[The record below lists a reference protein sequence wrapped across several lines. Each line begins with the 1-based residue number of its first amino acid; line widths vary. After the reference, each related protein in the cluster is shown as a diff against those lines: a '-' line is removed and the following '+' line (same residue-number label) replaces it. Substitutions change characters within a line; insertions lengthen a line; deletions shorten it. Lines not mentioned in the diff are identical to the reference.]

1 MPNEDHERVTVRTVL
16 FTDARGVVPFVGLS
30 HAPALHGAIAD
41 FCRSNWDELRA
52 EQPGLPAIPPS
63 DDIAAYRSFREAFQ
77 ATKPDRHVYETTTP
91 LHGALDVLALAPLP
105 SGELAGERR
114 TVIAEFLAEN
124 AVGIGDGAD
133 LASLVNRAI
142 NDDLSMSI
150 LGEFTEPVDGP
161 TLAALARAQGSD
173 PGFFALAED
182 GAPLDDDAP
191 ASASSVAG
199 RDGLR

>member
-16 FTDARGVVPFVGLS
+16 FINARGVVPFVGLS

-52 EQPGLPAIPPS
+52 EQPALPAIPPS

-77 ATKPDRHVYETTTP
+77 ATKPDRHVYDITTP

-124 AVGIGDGAD
+124 AIGIGDGAD

-161 TLAALARAQGSD
+161 TLAALARAQAATRGSSRS
-173 PGFFALAED
+173 PKTAHPLTTTRRRQRRAWPD
-182 GAPLDDDAP
+182 GT
-191 ASASSVAG
+191 V
-199 RDGLR
+199 